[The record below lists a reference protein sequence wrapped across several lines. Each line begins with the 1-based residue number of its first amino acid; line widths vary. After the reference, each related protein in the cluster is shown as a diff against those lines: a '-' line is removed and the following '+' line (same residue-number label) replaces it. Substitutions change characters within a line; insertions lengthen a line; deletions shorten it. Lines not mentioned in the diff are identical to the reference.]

1 MKKILSIILLLISIT
16 LLSQNTESES
26 KKDSIETKKKN
37 IGLPLKAER
46 KINITTDE
54 GTWMSLDISPDGK
67 TISFDMLGDLY
78 LLPIEGG
85 KAKRI
90 TKGLAFD
97 SNPKFSPDGK
107 DLLFISD
114 RTGGPN
120 VWIMNLE
127 TNDSTQVTKGDTYNI
142 QAAEWTPDGNYI
154 ISSRGNRNLKLNMH
168 HKDGGKGTVLIKKPN
183 NLKTVEPAFGN
194 NQRYI
199 WYAKRTSSWNYNAK
213 FPQYQLAKYDRETGK
228 SKNMTS
234 RYGSAFSPTLS
245 PDGKWLVYG
254 TRWNDK
260 TGLISRNLKNGE
272 EKWLAYPVQKDDQ
285 ESQATL
291 GVLPAMTFTPD
302 SQNLL
307 ASYGGK
313 INSIPIN
320 GGEAKNIPFS
330 VNEDIDLGPRLKFNY
345 PIEDKEFVTANH
357 IRNPKISPDGR
368 KVVYSAFHR
377 IYVKQLPNGKP
388 QRLTNFDFT
397 EEMPIWSP
405 SGEEIVFV
413 TWNHKNGGA
422 IYKTNVEGKK
432 KITKLTNQQGIY
444 SYPAYSNDGNKIVF
458 IKGSEQE
465 YKDSYGPRSFRSSD
479 ALMWVSS
486 KGGKSNFIADSEG
499 RSNPHFTK
507 NSERI
512 HLYSGSKGL
521 TSIRWDGTDEKS
533 IIKVTGITTYGSGWS
548 STPSKPSTA
557 SMVIKSP
564 TKEEAIAVINND
576 VYTVTIP
583 YKGGETI
590 TINVADASKAA
601 FPANKLTKIGGEF
614 ASWGKEG
621 KNIYWSLGN
630 SLFNH
635 NILNANALTNK
646 DKKTKKT
653 YSPSEIQIQ
662 TLLKKNAAIGKV
674 LLKNGRVITMKG
686 KEVIEKGEILIENN
700 RIIGVGE
707 SINVQDKKGAEIIDL
722 EGKTILPGFV
732 DTHAH
737 VRVAWG
743 IHKNQIWAFAANLGY
758 GVTTI
763 RDPQTGTTDILS
775 YGDMVDAGLMY
786 GPRIYSTGPGVGY
799 WAYNIK
805 SLDQARSV
813 LKQYSKYYNTK
824 TIKMYRTGNRKHRQ
838 WIIMAAKEEKLMPTT
853 EGALNIK
860 LNMNQLLDGYPGQEH
875 NYPIYPIYKDLIE
888 LTAKSKMAYT
898 PTLLV
903 TYGGPW
909 AENYYYATENV
920 QGDKKL
926 NFYTPKAELD
936 TKSRRR
942 NDGWFMDEEYVFEEL
957 GVFIKDLVEAE
968 GIAGVG
974 SHGQLQGLGYH
985 WELWSMQAGGMSE
998 HDTLRVATIIGAE
1011 AIGLENDLGSIE
1023 KGKLA
1028 DLVILSENPLENIRN
1043 SNTVEM
1049 VMIDGKLYNA
1059 DNLDEVYPVKKEA
1072 PEFNWHQSKP
1082 LNLPGVKN

>member
-1 MKKILSIILLLISIT
+1 MNKILSILALFISISVLAQT
-16 LLSQNTESES
+16 PENNKEKDSTKSN
-26 KKDSIETKKKN
+26 KKD

-46 KINITTDE
+46 KININTDE
-54 GTWMSLDISPDGK
+54 GTWMSLDVSPDGK
-67 TISFDMLGDLY
+67 TIVFDMLGDLY

-85 KAKRI
+85 NAKRI
-90 TKGLAFD
+90 TEGLAFD
-97 SNPKFSPDGK
+97 SNPKFSPDGE
-107 DLLFISD
+107 DLLFVSD

-120 VWIMNLE
+120 VWIINLA
-127 TNDSTQVTKGDTYNI
+127 TKDSTQVTKGDTYNI

-154 ISSRGNRNLKLNMH
+154 ISSRGNRNVKLNMH
-168 HKDGGKGTVLIKKPN
+168 HRDGGKGTILIKTPA
-183 NLKTVEPAFGN
+183 NLKTVEPAFGKDE
-194 NQRYI
+194 RYI
-199 WYAKRTSSWNYNAK
+199 WYSKRTGSWQYNAK

-228 SKNMTS
+228 SKTMTS

-245 PDGKWLVYG
+245 SNGKWLVYG

-260 TGLISRNLKNGE
+260 TGLIARELKTGN
-272 EKWLAYPVQKDDQ
+272 EKWLAYPIQKDDQ

-307 ASYGGK
+307 TSYDGK
-313 INSIPIN
+313 IYSIPID
-320 GGEAKNIPFS
+320 GGDAKNIAFN
-330 VNEDIDLGPRLKFNY
+330 VNEDIELGPRLKFNY
-345 PIEDKEFVTANH
+345 PIEDKDYVTANH
-357 IRNPKISPDGR
+357 IRNPKLSPNGR
-368 KVVYSAFHR
+368 MVAYSAFHR
-377 IYVKQLPNGKP
+377 IYIKELPNGEPK
-388 QRLTNFDFT
+388 RLTNFDYT

-405 SGEEIVFV
+405 DGKEITFV
-413 TWNHKNGGA
+413 TWNHQDGGA
-422 IYKTNVEGKK
+422 IYKITLEGKK
-432 KITKLTNQQGIY
+432 KLVKLTDEEGIY
-444 SYPAYSNDGNKIVF
+444 SSPTYNNNGDRIVF
-458 IKGSEQE
+458 IKGSKQE
-465 YKDSYGPRSFRSSD
+465 YKDGYGPRSFRSSD
-479 ALMWVSS
+479 ALMWVSN
-486 KGGKSNFIADSEG
+486 KGGKINHITLCEG
-499 RSNPHFTK
+499 RSNPHFIK
-507 NSERI
+507 NSDRI
-512 HLYSGSKGL
+512 HLYSNSKGL
-521 TSIRWDGTDEKS
+521 TSIRWDGTDEKE
-533 IIKVTGITTYGSGWS
+533 IIKVTGITTYGAGWS
-548 STPSKPSTA
+548 PEASKPSTA

-564 TKEEAIAVINND
+564 VTDQALAIINND
-576 VYTVTIP
+576 IYTVTIP
-583 YKGGETI
+583 YKGGETV

-601 FPANKLTKIGGEF
+601 FPSNKLTLVGGEF
-614 ASWGKEG
+614 ASWGNDG
-621 KNIYWSLGN
+621 NNIYWSLGN

-635 NILNANALTNK
+635 NISNAKAYKKDDKENK
-646 DKKTKKT
+646 KEYK
-653 YSPSEIQIQ
+653 PSEIQIK
-662 TLLKKNAAIGKV
+662 TTIKKNSAIGKV
-674 LLKNGRVITMKG
+674 LIKNGRLITMKG
-686 KEVIEKGEILIENN
+686 KEVIENGEILIENN
-700 RIIGVGE
+700 RIIDVGD
-707 SINVQDKKGAEIIDL
+707 SISDNDKQGAEIIDL
-722 EGKTILPGFV
+722 NGKTILPGFV

-805 SLDQARSV
+805 SLDQAKSV

-838 WIIMAAKEEKLMPTT
+838 WIIMAAKEQKLMPTT

-860 LNMNQLLDGYPGQEH
+860 LNMNQMLDGYPGQEH
-875 NYPIYPIYKDLIE
+875 NIPIYPVYKDFVE

-903 TYGGPW
+903 SYGGPW
-909 AENYYYATENV
+909 AENYYYATEDV

-926 NFYTPKAELD
+926 NFYTPKGELD
-936 TKSRRR
+936 QKSRRR
-942 NDGWFMDEEYVFEEL
+942 NDGWFMDEEYVFEEQ
-957 GVFIKDLVEAE
+957 GVFIKDLVEAG
-968 GIAGVG
+968 GIVGVG

-998 HDTLRVATIIGAE
+998 HDALRVATILGAE

-1028 DLVILSENPLENIRN
+1028 DLVILGKNPLDNIRN

-1049 VMIDGKLYNA
+1049 VMINGRLYNA
-1059 DNLDEVYPVKKEA
+1059 DNLDEIYPIQKKA
-1072 PEFNWHQSKP
+1072 PEFNWQQPKP
-1082 LNLPGVKN
+1082 LNLPGIKE

>member
-1 MKKILSIILLLISIT
+1 
-16 LLSQNTESES
+16 
-26 KKDSIETKKKN
+26 
-37 IGLPLKAER
+37 
-46 KINITTDE
+46 
-54 GTWMSLDISPDGK
+54 
-67 TISFDMLGDLY
+67 
-78 LLPIEGG
+78 
-85 KAKRI
+85 
-90 TKGLAFD
+90 
-97 SNPKFSPDGK
+97 
-107 DLLFISD
+107 
-114 RTGGPN
+114 
-120 VWIMNLE
+120 
-127 TNDSTQVTKGDTYNI
+127 
-142 QAAEWTPDGNYI
+142 
-154 ISSRGNRNLKLNMH
+154 
-168 HKDGGKGTVLIKKPN
+168 
-183 NLKTVEPAFGN
+183 
-194 NQRYI
+194 
-199 WYAKRTSSWNYNAK
+199 
-213 FPQYQLAKYDRETGK
+213 
-228 SKNMTS
+228 
-234 RYGSAFSPTLS
+234 
-245 PDGKWLVYG
+245 
-254 TRWNDK
+254 
-260 TGLISRNLKNGE
+260 
-272 EKWLAYPVQKDDQ
+272 
-285 ESQATL
+285 
-291 GVLPAMTFTPD
+291 
-302 SQNLL
+302 
-307 ASYGGK
+307 
-313 INSIPIN
+313 
-320 GGEAKNIPFS
+320 
-330 VNEDIDLGPRLKFNY
+330 
-345 PIEDKEFVTANH
+345 
-357 IRNPKISPDGR
+357 
-368 KVVYSAFHR
+368 
-377 IYVKQLPNGKP
+377 
-388 QRLTNFDFT
+388 
-397 EEMPIWSP
+397 
-405 SGEEIVFV
+405 
-413 TWNHKNGGA
+413 
-422 IYKTNVEGKK
+422 
-432 KITKLTNQQGIY
+432 
-444 SYPAYSNDGNKIVF
+444 
-458 IKGSEQE
+458 
-465 YKDSYGPRSFRSSD
+465 
-479 ALMWVSS
+479 
-486 KGGKSNFIADSEG
+486 
-499 RSNPHFTK
+499 
-507 NSERI
+507 
-512 HLYSGSKGL
+512 
-521 TSIRWDGTDEKS
+521 
-533 IIKVTGITTYGSGWS
+533 
-548 STPSKPSTA
+548 
-557 SMVIKSP
+557 
-564 TKEEAIAVINND
+564 VINND

-601 FPANKLTKIGGEF
+601 FPADKLTKIGGEF

-646 DKKTKKT
+646 DKKNKKT

-674 LLKNGRVITMKG
+674 LLKNGRVITMNG
-686 KEVIEKGEILIENN
+686 KEIIEKGEILIENN

-722 EGKTILPGFV
+722 DGKTILPGFV

-909 AENYYYATENV
+909 AENYYYATEDV

-998 HDTLRVATIIGAE
+998 HDALRVATIIGAE

-1028 DLVILSENPLENIRN
+1028 DLVILSKNPLENIRN
-1043 SNTVEM
+1043 SNSVEM
-1049 VMIDGKLYNA
+1049 VMIDGKLYDA
-1059 DNLDEVYPVKKEA
+1059 DNLNEVYPVKKEA
-1072 PEFNWHQSKP
+1072 PKFNWHQSKP
-1082 LNLPGVKN
+1082 INLPGVKN

>member
-1 MKKILSIILLLISIT
+1 MKKIILIITVLFTVNIIA
-16 LLSQNTESES
+16 QDS
-26 KKDSIETKKKN
+26 KKNSTKDTIEVKKDK
-37 IGLPLKAER
+37 GLPLKAER
-46 KINITTDE
+46 KININTDE

-67 TISFDMLGDLY
+67 TIVFDMLGDLY

-85 KAKRI
+85 NAKRI
-90 TKGLAFD
+90 TEGLAFD
-97 SNPKFSPDGK
+97 SNPKFSPDGE
-107 DLLFISD
+107 DLLFVSD

-120 VWIMNLE
+120 VWIMNLA
-127 TNDSTQVTKGDTYNI
+127 TKDSTQVTKGDTHNI

-154 ISSRGNRNLKLNMH
+154 ISSRGNRNVKLNMH
-168 HKDGGKGTVLIKKPN
+168 HRDGGKGTILIKTPAD
-183 NLKTVEPAFGN
+183 LKTIEPAFGKDE
-194 NQRYI
+194 RYI
-199 WYAKRTSSWNYNAK
+199 WYSKRTGSWQYNAK

-228 SKNMTS
+228 SKTMTS

-245 PDGKWLVYG
+245 SNGKWLVYG
-254 TRWNDK
+254 TRWNDE
-260 TGLISRNLKNGE
+260 TGLISRNLENGE
-272 EKWLAYPVQKDDQ
+272 EKWLAYPIQKDDQ

-302 SQNLL
+302 SQNVL

-320 GGEAKNIPFS
+320 GGKAKNIPFT

-357 IRNPKISPDGR
+357 IRNPKLSPNGR

-377 IYVKQLPNGKP
+377 IYIKELPNGEP

-397 EEMPIWSP
+397 EEMPIWSHD
-405 SGEEIVFV
+405 GKEIVFV
-413 TWNHKNGGA
+413 TWNHQEGGA
-422 IYKTNVEGKK
+422 IYKVNVEGKK
-432 KITKLTNQQGIY
+432 KIIKLTDQDGIY
-444 SYPAYSNDGNKIVF
+444 SSPTFNNDGDKIVF
-458 IKGSEQE
+458 VKGSEQE
-465 YKDSYGPRSFRSSD
+465 YKDGYGPRSFRSSD
-479 ALMWVSS
+479 AVMWVSN
-486 KGGKSNFIADSEG
+486 KGGELNFIALSEG
-499 RSNPHFTK
+499 RSNPHFIK

-512 HLYSGSKGL
+512 HLYSSSKGL

-533 IIKVTGITTYGSGWS
+533 IIKVTGITTYGAGWS
-548 STPSKPSTA
+548 PEASKPATA

-564 TKEEAIAVINND
+564 TKDEALAVINND
-576 VYTVTIP
+576 IYTVTIP

-601 FPANKLTKIGGEF
+601 FPSNKLTLVGGEF
-614 ASWGKEG
+614 ASWGNDG
-621 KNIYWSLGN
+621 NNIYWSLGN

-635 NILNANALTNK
+635 NISNAKAYKK
-646 DKKTKKT
+646 DDKEKKKEYK
-653 YSPSEIQIQ
+653 PSEIQIK
-662 TLLKKNAAIGKV
+662 TTIKKNSAIGKV
-674 LLKNGRVITMKG
+674 LIKNGRIITMKG
-686 KEVIEKGEILIENN
+686 KEVIENGEILIENN
-700 RIIGVGE
+700 RIIDVGD
-707 SINVQDKKGAEIIDL
+707 SISDNDKQGAEIIDL
-722 EGKTILPGFV
+722 NGKTILPGFV

-805 SLDQARSV
+805 SLDQAKSV

-824 TIKMYRTGNRKHRQ
+824 TIKMYRTGNRQHRH
-838 WIIMAAKEEKLMPTT
+838 WIIMAAKEQKLMPTT

-860 LNMNQLLDGYPGQEH
+860 LNMNQMLDGYPGQEH
-875 NYPIYPIYKDLIE
+875 NIPIYPVYKDFVE

-903 TYGGPW
+903 SYGGPW
-909 AENYYYATENV
+909 AENYYYATEDV

-926 NFYTPKAELD
+926 NFYTPKGELD
-936 TKSRRR
+936 QKSRRR
-942 NDGWFMDEEYVFEEL
+942 NDGWFMDEEYVFEEQ
-957 GVFIKDLVEAE
+957 GVFIKDLVEAG
-968 GIAGVG
+968 GIVGVG

-985 WELWSMQAGGMSE
+985 WELWNIQAGGMSE
-998 HDTLRVATIIGAE
+998 HDALRVATILGAE

-1028 DLVILSENPLENIRN
+1028 DLVILGKNPLDNIRN

-1049 VMIDGKLYNA
+1049 VMINGRLYNA
-1059 DNLDEVYPVKKEA
+1059 DNLDEIYPIPKKA
-1072 PEFNWHQSKP
+1072 PEFNWQQPKP
-1082 LNLPGVKN
+1082 LNLPGIKE